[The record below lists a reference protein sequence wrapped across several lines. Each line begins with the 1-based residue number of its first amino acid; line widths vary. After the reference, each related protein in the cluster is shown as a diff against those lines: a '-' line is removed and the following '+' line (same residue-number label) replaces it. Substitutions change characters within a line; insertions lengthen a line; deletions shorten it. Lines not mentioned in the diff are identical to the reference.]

1 MYETTN
7 AKIFDLGKVAQRE
20 TKIRRRA
27 FTLPSGD
34 TTITTPQDRLAKRN
48 RTIAARYYYW
58 TEIKRRRFDDVMKI
72 LSDYEFF
79 CGRAHHTERTG
90 RPRRTATL
98 AAAAT
103 PNNTEAGKAVPRLR
117 VALIK
122 ELRFINHPIHFQV
135 IGSALRRGA
144 DAF

>member
-1 MYETTN
+1 MKQLIFN
-7 AKIFDLGKVAQRE
+7 FDLGEVAQRE

-34 TTITTPQDRLAKRN
+34 ATITTPQDRLAKRN

-79 CGRAHHTERTG
+79 VGDRTIQNALVDQDELLHSLLEQ
-90 RPRRTATL
+90 RPAAQKL
-98 AAAAT
+98 AKLF
-103 PNNTEAGKAVPRLR
+103 PCFEW
-117 VALIK
+117 
-122 ELRFINHPIHFQV
+122 H
-135 IGSALRRGA
+135 
-144 DAF
+144 